1 MNELMNINTNKIE
14 NIETKITLVR
24 PTERRKGY
32 ATEMLHQIIII
43 AKEAGLLELNL
54 SVERDNVPSIKTIVK
69 NGGENYRSFEYEG
82 KLADVYKI
90 VL

>member
-1 MNELMNINTNKIE
+1 M
-14 NIETKITLVR
+14 
-24 PTERRKGY
+24 
-32 ATEMLHQIIII
+32 
-43 AKEAGLLELNL
+43 NL

>member
-1 MNELMNINTNKIE
+1 MNINTNKIE